1 MFLYIPI
8 YERIF
13 SSMKIHTTK
22 KIKYN
27 KEKKEKPKPQVGH

>member
-13 SSMKIHTTK
+13 SSMKIHNK